1 MILTRRI
8 AGSAMLFMLMGLASA
23 PICKAGGTLDTLNAK
38 HPRLLFTDDDLPAI
52 RRAIKSD
59 AFAKQQ
65 YHELLA
71 RGEALLE
78 VPPDKYQIGGPEH
91 TLLTVGRD
99 LEDRIITLAA
109 LYRISGDTRAFPPPR
124 PPSRRASLLSIPSL

>member
-1 MILTRRI
+1 MILTLRI
-8 AGSAMLFMLMGLASA
+8 AGFAMLFILMGFAS
-23 PICKAGGTLDTLNAK
+23 PPPGKEEGTLDSLNAK
-38 HPRLLFTDDDLPAI
+38 HPRLLFTDNDLPAI

-65 YHELLA
+65 YQELLA
-71 RGEALLE
+71 RGEALLQ

-91 TLLTVGRD
+91 TLLTVARD

-109 LYRISGDTRAFPPPR
+109 LYRISGDRRVATRATQEM
-124 PPSRRASLLSIPSL
+124 